1 MIRAP
6 AHLRFVPHLCVGALI
21 VGVVAPVLAIPMAV
35 VVLAASVV
43 SLVVAATRGWRV
55 AGLAVMM
62 GALAVGAMSWS
73 SVRILQTEPAVASE
87 RRDVVGIVDVDSLPT
102 TSAAGRSLRVRV
114 VTLGRNGPPAG
125 SRLIARLP
133 TNDTTTIRWGH
144 RLRVAGTV
152 APATAV
158 GSPSWWRRYLAR
170 NAITGRL
177 RLRTLHVVGTRGGV
191 VGVRDD
197 LRNVAH
203 DGAGRGHDGD
213 VRELVRGMTFG
224 GGGELS
230 DDTEE
235 AFRDAGISH
244 LLAVSG
250 QNIVIVSGA
259 VFALLLA
266 VGLRRRTAAIVSV
279 GVIVVYW
286 VMCDGGPSVV
296 RAAVVGLLGLAC
308 QLRSRSIDRWYLLLV
323 GLAAILIHQPRAIF
337 DPGLHLSFC
346 AVVGLITIARPI
358 EDWMGGWLPKRV
370 AAFAA
375 QAAAAS
381 IATAPAVIGNFGEL
395 SIVGL
400 IVNVVAVPLAA
411 PVVVVSLAGIVTG
424 ALITPLGVALGWC
437 AGLGAIVLIGLSHAA
452 AALPGASVTLPSW
465 FGIIG
470 AAVAVGIGAAILGLR
485 KVPRRRST
493 VRRRAIGTAWAA
505 IAVALAMVV
514 VPTPAQPTPWPR
526 GAAVTALDVGQGD
539 AILLRSP
546 AGAAVVIDAGPPD
559 AEGDGAPVVRALRRA
574 GVRRIDVLVVTHDH
588 RDHTGGVSAVL
599 REFTVRE
606 IALARSMPG
615 VEGLARTNRTPVRR
629 VVPGDQITVDVW
641 RLDVLWPPADVRVE
655 DLNDSSLVLRAE
667 APGLSAL
674 LPGDAES
681 QVLARLL
688 LGPVDVLKV
697 SHHGSDDPGLPG
709 LLRRLRPASGIIS
722 AGAGNSFGHPRSETL
737 DALAASATVVER
749 TDREGDVTVE
759 ADRSRDP

>member
-6 AHLRFVPHLCVGALI
+6 AHLRLVPHLCVGALI
-21 VGVVAPVLAIPMAV
+21 VGAVAPVLAIPMAV
-35 VVLAASVV
+35 VVLTASVAPV
-43 SLVVAATRGWRV
+43 VVAATHGWRA

-62 GALAVGAMSWS
+62 AVLAVASMAWS
-73 SVRILQTEPAVASE
+73 STRSAQTEPIVVTE

-102 TSAAGRSLRVRV
+102 TSAVGRSLRVRV

-133 TNDTTTIRWGH
+133 TNNTTPIRWGQ
-144 RLRVAGTV
+144 RLRVAGAV
-152 APATAV
+152 APATVA

-170 NAITGRL
+170 NAIAGRL
-177 RLRTLHVVGTRGGV
+177 RLRTLHVVGARGGV

-213 VRELVRGMTFG
+213 VRELVRGMAFG

-230 DDTEE
+230 DNTEE

-250 QNIVIVSGA
+250 QNIVIVSAA
-259 VFALLLA
+259 VLALLLA
-266 VGLRRRTAAIVSV
+266 VGLRRRTAVFVSV
-279 GVIVVYW
+279 GVIGVYW

-296 RAAVVGLLGLAC
+296 RAAIVGLLGLAC
-308 QLRSRSIDRWYLLLV
+308 QLRSRSIDRWHLLLV

-337 DPGLHLSFC
+337 DPGLHLSFS

-358 EDWMGGWLPKRV
+358 EGWMAGWLPQSV
-370 AAFAA
+370 ATYAA

-381 IATAPAVIGNFGEL
+381 IATAPVVIGNFGEL
-395 SIVGL
+395 SLVGL

-411 PVVVVSLAGIVTG
+411 PVVVIALAGVVAG
-424 ALITPLGVALGWC
+424 VLIAPLGVALGWC
-437 AGLGAIVLIGLSHAA
+437 AGLGAILLIGLSRAA
-452 AALPGASVTLPSW
+452 ATVPGASVTLAPW
-465 FGIIG
+465 LGIV
-470 AAVAVGIGAAILGLR
+470 AAAAAMGVGAAILGLR
-485 KVPRRRST
+485 RAPRRRWT
-493 VRRRAIGTAWAA
+493 IRRRATGTAWAA
-505 IAVALAMVV
+505 IAVTLATVI

-526 GAAVTALDVGQGD
+526 AAAVTALDVGQGD

-574 GVRRIDVLVVTHDH
+574 GVGRIDVLVVTHDH
-588 RDHTGGVSAVL
+588 RDHTGGVAAVL
-599 REFTVRE
+599 REFTVNE
-606 IALARSMPG
+606 IALARPMPG
-615 VEGLARTNRTPVRR
+615 VEKLARTNRTSVRR
-629 VVPGDQITVDVW
+629 VAPGAQITVDVW
-641 RLDVLWPPADVRVE
+641 RLDVLWPPADTRVE
-655 DLNDSSLVLRAE
+655 DLNDSSLVLHAE

-681 QVLARLL
+681 AVLARLSL
-688 LGPVDVLKV
+688 APVDVLKV
-697 SHHGSDDPGLPG
+697 SHHGSDDPGLPA

-722 AGAGNSFGHPRSETL
+722 AGAGNSFGHPRQETL
-737 DALAASATVVER
+737 DALAASATVVQR
-749 TDREGDVTVE
+749 TDRAGDVTVE
-759 ADRSRDP
+759 AAASRDP